1 MRAILLTLTV
11 LLASCG
17 RKTYHSIESK
27 VTDSVI
33 VKIERIKAPVLNDFL
48 VVDGVCQDSIKTE
61 FKRILVRDTDTIIV
75 ELKDNQLIFDV
86 KQKEK
91 TIKELK
97 ETLKVKETEIK
108 ESKKERK
115 IWWKPILIMAGII
128 ALFIIFPIAPSSIN
142 KILRL
147 LF

>member
-1 MRAILLTLTV
+1 LKKVILLA
-11 LLASCG
+11 LLVSSCG
-17 RKTYHSIESK
+17 KKTYHSIETK
-27 VTDSVI
+27 VVDSVI
-33 VKIERIKAPVLNDFL
+33 VKIERIKAPILNDM
-48 VVDGVCQDSIKTE
+48 VVVEGICQDSIKTE

-75 ELKDNQLIFDV
+75 ELKDNKLIFDV

-97 ETLKVKETEIK
+97 ETLKVKEKEVI

-142 KILRL
+142 KLLRL

>member
-1 MRAILLTLTV
+1 LRAILLTLI
-11 LLASCG
+11 LLFASCG

-27 VTDSVI
+27 VIDSVI

-97 ETLKVKETEIK
+97 ETLKVKEIEVI